1 LIQPPKRGHF
11 GNDRGRCASVKS
23 SLDLNYLVTQFSV
36 SRRNREIV
44 SCEIS
49 SLFPSMKAER
59 EERETAL
66 EKRFEKFFEL
76 TSYVSLKGTPERV
89 LLYRPLKLK
98 LHKAIVDQ
106 GFPINVIGDL
116 RIHAS
121 SYIII

>member
-1 LIQPPKRGHF
+1 
-11 GNDRGRCASVKS
+11 
-23 SLDLNYLVTQFSV
+23 
-36 SRRNREIV
+36 
-44 SCEIS
+44 
-49 SLFPSMKAER
+49 MKAER

-89 LLYRPLKLK
+89 LLYRSLKLK